1 MYKLLVSITISAAIA
16 FAANGS
22 RRLAA
27 PILQPGAPTPGAAG
41 IPVPPPATGSGFAVV
56 ELFTSEGCSSCPPAD
71 ELAAT
76 IAKEYPENVYV
87 LSFHVDYW
95 DRLGWK
101 DVYSS
106 AVYTQRQQ
114 EYARQ
119 FSLNSIYTPQAVVN
133 GKVQFVGSDESR
145 LRSAVEEGLAAKTP
159 AGKIT
164 LSAKC
169 EDGKNVKVS
178 YSIDNPGKATL
189 QVALVQSQ
197 ASSQVL
203 RGENQGRRLQH
214 VNVVRAFQSVSLQS
228 GSGGVL
234 SLKLPDGL
242 KAKDGKIFGF
252 LQDQKDGRVL
262 NARQAVIE

>member
-1 MYKLLVSITISAAIA
+1 MYRVLLSITISAAIA
-16 FAANGS
+16 FAA
-22 RRLAA
+22 
-27 PILQPGAPTPGAAG
+27 PTPHHIAKD
-41 IPVPPPATGSGFAVV
+41 GFAVV

-71 ELAAT
+71 ELLAV

-106 AVYTQRQQ
+106 PDYTHRQQ
-114 EYARQ
+114 EYAQQ

-133 GKVQFVGSDESR
+133 GKVQFVGSDGSR
-145 LRSAVEEGLAAKTP
+145 LRSAVEDGIAAKTP
-159 AGKIT
+159 ADKIL

-178 YSIDNPGKATL
+178 YSIDNPGKAAL
-189 QVALVQSQ
+189 QIALVQSR

-203 RGENQGRRLQH
+203 RGENQGHKLEH
-214 VNVVRAFQSVSLQS
+214 VNVVRAFQSVSPQS
-228 GSGGVL
+228 GSGGVA

-242 KAKDGKIFGF
+242 TMKDCKIVGF
-252 LQDQKDGRVL
+252 LQDKKDGRVL
-262 NARQAVIE
+262 NAKQAAIQ